1 MSRPASWWREPGTGD
16 YARTE
21 REWRWLLPV
30 VPQGVTDVVDLEDR
44 YLRGTTLRLRH
55 MRGAAGDVFK
65 LAQKVRPRAD
75 DPSVV
80 AITNIY
86 LTAAEHD
93 ALAAVPADAL
103 TKRRHRWPVGDHD
116 VAVDEL
122 LGRWSGLVLAE
133 LEHAASAHVPALPD
147 AIDVTGDDRF
157 SGGALAATPDEEV
170 GAVLD
175 VVRRLVVT

>member
-1 MSRPASWWREPGTGD
+1 MSRPESWWREPGTGV

-30 VPQGVTDVVDLEDR
+30 VPDGVTGVVDIEDR
-44 YLRGTTLRLRH
+44 YLRGTTLRLRR
-55 MRGAAGDVFK
+55 MRGPSGGIFK
-65 LAQKVRPRAD
+65 LTQKVRPRAD

-86 LTAAEHD
+86 LTAAEHET
-93 ALAAVPADAL
+93 LSVIPADVL
-103 TKRRHRWPVGDHD
+103 TKRRHRWWVGEDD

-122 LGRWSGLVLAE
+122 LGRWSGLVVAE
-133 LEHAASAHVPALPD
+133 LEHEAAAEAPTLPD

-157 SGGALAATPDEEV
+157 SGGALAAMPREEV

-175 VVRRLVVT
+175 VVRRLVAR